1 MFAVAATRSVV
12 IGEVQRC
19 PILVDGVGFIPETA
33 VLTLARV
40 RESLTSASM
49 KRILIGGLLLAS
61 LLTAGFQFYQSWLR
75 PSQVETQLRSIAQ
88 LKVDQ
93 IQAWRKERLADAEVQ
108 MGNPLLIKSLLRW
121 IGGPDSTAPLPDD
134 LRGYFEQLLRHYG
147 YAHYLL
153 TDARGRIRPSS
164 RQQPEAALDA
174 DTRKLLEQAWQG
186 HGALLSD
193 IQASAAYPHPYLAL
207 IAPLF
212 QAQVP
217 AGAIVLI
224 IDPRD
229 SFFPLIQSWP
239 VPGVSGEALMARRD
253 GDDALL
259 LHQAPERPGTAD
271 TLRLPMTRVEAPA
284 VRAVWG
290 KTGIV
295 EGRDEHGA
303 PVVAAV
309 MAVPGSPWSVIA
321 QRDAREI
328 YAGAR
333 REALLSGGWFAAM
346 LALIGVFLAMVWQ
359 NRQAE
364 QEPREREAGG
374 TQPETLAQFCNLFE
388 QSPDGILMLSDDH
401 RFLDVNPAMLRL
413 LGYTREELMNLTL
426 PAILA
431 EREHPRLNM
440 EVMLMMDGVEHH
452 DKWQLRRKD
461 GAIFIGDV
469 IAKTL
474 GHGRYFATIRDITGR
489 ERAEAA
495 LLDSQR
501 QFQRMLRTAPVV
513 LYEYVMD
520 QDGRD
525 RFLYVGP
532 RCRDVLEFSES
543 DLLADIG
550 LIWNRVHPEDLP
562 RLREENLKAV
572 RGGQSFSTEAR
583 MVLDSG
589 VVKWVQICSLPN
601 PALPGQPTIWS
612 GFILDI
618 TQRRQAEVAQERA
631 ASRYAKMLSA
641 TKDAFW
647 LIDTQGRILDINA
660 AAEVMTGYT
669 RNELLGMTIPDI
681 DVLHTPEEC
690 QAHFQALLAEGAGLF
705 ETRHRTR
712 AGKIIDVEVSALVD
726 APTDTVVA
734 FIRDISARKLSEQRL
749 QEANTKLEHRVAERT
764 EELRASEERYRL
776 AMDATHEGLWDWLVP
791 SGKVFCSPAYF
802 QMLGYEAS
810 ELTGD
815 VRSLFIDLLHPDE
828 RRTVLSRIH
837 EWQLD
842 PGHYR
847 VEFRL
852 RDREGAYRWILCR
865 GQVVERDPTGRPLRA
880 VGTHTDITEIRR
892 AELNLRESERRYRE
906 LSESLERK
914 VTERTAELEAACAAK
929 SQFLANMSHEIRTPM
944 NAVLGLAQLLQHEP
958 LEPGQAA
965 MVRHIREAGDSLL
978 LIINDILD
986 LSKIESGQ
994 FELEQLPLTLTE
1006 ILERLEHLFAISAA
1020 DKGIEFA
1027 VRSESAL
1034 PDRLRGDAMRL
1045 VQVLTNLCGN
1055 AVKFTERGRVE
1066 VVARTPAV
1074 TESDVR
1080 VRFEVRDTGIGIPAE
1095 TLSRLFKPF
1104 TQADPSMTRRFGGT
1118 GLGLVI
1124 SKRLVELMHGQIGV
1138 TSRPGEGSTFWIEV
1152 PLARFEQDS
1161 PASLP
1166 TPPTAPERAQL
1177 SGLRVLLV
1185 DDNRINLM
1193 VADRALQREG
1203 AIVTQA
1209 SEGRQA
1215 LEILMEKP
1223 RNFDVV
1229 LMDIQM
1235 PVMDGLTAARTI
1247 RQKPDLDGLPIIALS
1262 ASVLP
1267 EEREA
1272 ALRSGMND
1280 FIAKP
1285 LDLDHLRTVLA
1296 GLWKIAGESGRETG
1310 HPDDRSVPEQ

>member
-1 MFAVAATRSVV
+1 
-12 IGEVQRC
+12 
-19 PILVDGVGFIPETA
+19 
-33 VLTLARV
+33 
-40 RESLTSASM
+40 
-49 KRILIGGLLLAS
+49 
-61 LLTAGFQFYQSWLR
+61 
-75 PSQVETQLRSIAQ
+75 VEL
-88 LKVDQ
+88 
-93 IQAWRKERLADAEVQ
+93 
-108 MGNPLLIKSLLRW
+108 
-121 IGGPDSTAPLPDD
+121 
-134 LRGYFEQLLRHYG
+134 
-147 YAHYLL
+147 
-153 TDARGRIRPSS
+153 
-164 RQQPEAALDA
+164 
-174 DTRKLLEQAWQG
+174 
-186 HGALLSD
+186 
-193 IQASAAYPHPYLAL
+193 
-207 IAPLF
+207 
-212 QAQVP
+212 
-217 AGAIVLI
+217 
-224 IDPRD
+224 
-229 SFFPLIQSWP
+229 
-239 VPGVSGEALMARRD
+239 
-253 GDDALL
+253 
-259 LHQAPERPGTAD
+259 
-271 TLRLPMTRVEAPA
+271 
-284 VRAVWG
+284 
-290 KTGIV
+290 
-295 EGRDEHGA
+295 
-303 PVVAAV
+303 
-309 MAVPGSPWSVIA
+309 
-321 QRDAREI
+321 
-328 YAGAR
+328 
-333 REALLSGGWFAAM
+333 
-346 LALIGVFLAMVWQ
+346 
-359 NRQAE
+359 
-364 QEPREREAGG
+364 
-374 TQPETLAQFCNLFE
+374 
-388 QSPDGILMLSDDH
+388 
-401 RFLDVNPAMLRL
+401 
-413 LGYTREELMNLTL
+413 
-426 PAILA
+426 
-431 EREHPRLNM
+431 
-440 EVMLMMDGVEHH
+440 
-452 DKWQLRRKD
+452 
-461 GAIFIGDV
+461 
-469 IAKTL
+469 
-474 GHGRYFATIRDITGR
+474 
-489 ERAEAA
+489 
-495 LLDSQR
+495 
-501 QFQRMLRTAPVV
+501 
-513 LYEYVMD
+513 
-520 QDGRD
+520 
-525 RFLYVGP
+525 
-532 RCRDVLEFSES
+532 SES

-572 RGGQSFSTEAR
+572 QGGQSFSVEAR

-681 DVLHTPEEC
+681 DVLHTPEEF

-712 AGKIIDVEVSALVD
+712 AGQVIDVEVSALVD
-726 APTDTVVA
+726 VPTDTVVA

-749 QEANTKLEHRVAERT
+749 REANTELEHRVAERT

-828 RRTVLSRIH
+828 RKSVLSRIH
-837 EWQLD
+837 EWLLD

-880 VGTHTDITEIRR
+880 VGTHTDITEMRR
-892 AELNLRESERRYRE
+892 SESNLRESERRYRE

-965 MVRHIREAGDSLL
+965 MVRHILEAGDSLL

-1027 VRSESAL
+1027 VRNESAL
-1034 PDRLRGDAMRL
+1034 HDRLCGDAMRL

-1066 VVARTPAV
+1066 VVARETAV
-1074 TESDVR
+1074 TESEVR

-1095 TLSRLFKPF
+1095 TLARLFKPF

-1124 SKRLVELMHGQIGV
+1124 GKRLVELMHGQIGAS
-1138 TSRPGEGSTFWIEV
+1138 SRPGAGSTFWIEV
-1152 PLARFEQDS
+1152 PLARFEQGP

-1166 TPPTAPERAQL
+1166 AQPAAPVLPQL

-1215 LEILMEKP
+1215 LEILMERP

-1235 PVMDGLTAARTI
+1235 PVMDGLSAARTI

-1272 ALRSGMND
+1272 ALRAGMND

-1296 GLWKIAGESGRETG
+1296 GLWKIAGETGREAER
-1310 HPDDRSVPEQ
+1310 PDAQSVPE